1 MFQKFLVLA
10 IVLIGLSSVGYAQI
24 VHGLNEATNL
34 RLGGNN
40 YIIGKVYDPDGRPVE
55 RRIRIRLTTQ
65 TQGDFVES
73 TDAFGQFIFGGLP
86 EGRYTVAIDR
96 EDGIEAS
103 VHSVE
108 ILRSYEP
115 IKQAYSVSIRLRQ
128 SSVATPKPAVVD
140 ANAPVIPKEARDLYD
155 NAVKLSAAKEHKKAA
170 AELIRAIAAFPQFGD
185 AYNELGVQYMQLNDL
200 EKADEALTAALKIR
214 PDSFEPTLNRGIAF
228 FRLKRFTDAEGQ
240 LRTAIG
246 IKGDS
251 AIAYYYLGRT
261 LTSLSKFPEA
271 EEALLSSLTHG
282 GSSMNETHRMLADL
296 FLEKGDIGR
305 AIDSL
310 ETYLKLVPAA
320 RDADRL
326 REVIQQLKDQ
336 KARQPPK

>member
-1 MFQKFLVLA
+1 MLKKFAVLA
-10 IVLIGLSSVGYAQI
+10 IVFFASSSAGYAQI

-40 YIIGKVYDPDGRPVE
+40 YIIGKVYGPDGRPVE

-86 EGRYTVAIDR
+86 EGRYTLAVDR

-115 IKQAYSVSIRLRQ
+115 IKQAYSVSIRLRENR
-128 SSVATPKPAVVD
+128 VPPPKAAVVN
-140 ANAPVIPKEARDLYD
+140 ANAPMIPKEARDMYD
-155 NAVKLSAAKEHKKAA
+155 NAIKLSAAKDHTKAA
-170 AELIRAIAAFPQFGD
+170 AELVRAIAACPEFGD

-200 EKADEALTAALKIR
+200 EKADEALIAALKIR
-214 PDSFEPTLNRGIAF
+214 PDAFEPLLNRGITL
-228 FRLKRFTDAEGQ
+228 FRLKRFADAEGQ
-240 LRTAIG
+240 LRKAIAA
-246 IKGDS
+246 KSDS
-251 AIAYYYLGRT
+251 AVSHYYLGRT
-261 LTSLSKFPEA
+261 LTSLSKFTEA
-271 EEALLSSLTHG
+271 EEALLSAVTHG
-282 GSSMNETHRMLADL
+282 GREMNEAHRMLADL

-310 ETYLKLVPAA
+310 EAYLKLVPAA

-326 REVIQQLKDQ
+326 RDVVRQLKDE
-336 KARQPPK
+336 KARQQPK